1 MNNNNTAPNSFS
13 RLVSRFSGGSGSS
26 TDSASSVQQSPS
38 YIPSAASG
46 SSASSSSASSV
57 SASSMVTS
65 SSVAAPVSV
74 SNTTTK
80 APEGPGIIN
89 NIKIVVNGWWQRLRD
104 PKCGGPTGAVAAL
117 LFVGVLVLLLGVH
130 RVAAPGWYVD
140 PMRCDPEE
148 EQRLDHRRKGWHL
161 VILGALITGPAFM
174 AMHSLVAQQQ

>member
-65 SSVAAPVSV
+65 SSVAPVSV
-74 SNTTTK
+74 SNTTAK